1 MTGLI
6 LGRLVLRRAFPY
18 QPDRPEGR
26 NAAARATDRRRLPP
40 THGHPGTPGRPP
52 ASTIRAGHTHR
63 LGSLSYG
70 LRLLLAAPR
79 HTPLIGPPTL
89 YLIGGGAPTDPRMK
103 WHYDAI
109 VALAR
114 EAGSTRGVRLAVLP
128 TARRN
133 GTSPRLGHWDN
144 ISRQF
149 AERGCEVIDILVG
162 DVPAG
167 QREMDRG
174 EVEAILASVDL
185 LFAPG
190 GDTRY
195 LLEILRSRDLEGIFR
210 SAIEAGLVTAG
221 SSAGTLWLAE
231 KGMSDSES
239 FTAQEPWEFIM
250 VEGLAV
256 LPYTINVHDD
266 AGPGG
271 GCASPR
277 TRREQFEDRFL
288 AEEPER
294 PGLAID
300 EFAALEVR
308 GHRGV
313 VWSPS
318 SGIGIDLLR
327 RTEAGIER
335 RRIEEIEVVP
345 NFAG

>member
-1 MTGLI
+1 
-6 LGRLVLRRAFPY
+6 
-18 QPDRPEGR
+18 
-26 NAAARATDRRRLPP
+26 
-40 THGHPGTPGRPP
+40 
-52 ASTIRAGHTHR
+52 
-63 LGSLSYG
+63 
-70 LRLLLAAPR
+70 
-79 HTPLIGPPTL
+79 
-89 YLIGGGAPTDPRMK
+89 MK

-114 EAGSTRGVRLAVLP
+114 EARVTRDVRLAILP

-133 GTSPRLGHWDN
+133 RTSPRLGPWDD

-174 EVEAILASVDL
+174 EVEAMLARADL
-185 LFAPG
+185 LFVPG

-195 LLEILRSRDLEGIFR
+195 LLEILRSQDLEGIFR

-231 KGMSDSES
+231 RGMSDSES
-239 FTAQEPWEFIM
+239 FTAEGPWQFIM

-256 LPYTINVHDD
+256 LPYTINVHDN
-266 AGPGG
+266 AGRGG

-288 AEEPER
+288 AEKPER
-294 PGLAID
+294 LGLAID

-308 GHRGV
+308 GRRGGV
-313 VWSPS
+313 RSPS

-335 RRIEEIEVVP
+335 RRIEEIAVVP